1 MRLHHFTSPYHT
13 AEDVPADGALPYGNY
28 NTYEIQ
34 GLPAGAI
41 CNPGLDA
48 LDAAVHPSTE
58 GDAPNYLY
66 FCHAADGTAYY
77 ATNADDHAYNMQL
90 AGLTE

>member
-1 MRLHHFTSPYHT
+1 MRFRACPRELS
-13 AEDVPADGALPYGNY
+13 A
-28 NTYEIQ
+28 
-34 GLPAGAI
+34 
-41 CNPGLDA
+41 GLDA
-48 LDAAVHPSTE
+48 IEAALNPNTE
-58 GDAPNYLY
+58 GDAANYLY

>member
-1 MRLHHFTSPYHT
+1 MCIR
-13 AEDVPADGALPYGNY
+13 D
-28 NTYEIQ
+28 
-34 GLPAGAI
+34 
-41 CNPGLDA
+41 
-48 LDAAVHPSTE
+48 STE
-58 GDAPNYLY
+58 GDAANYLY